1 MSKLIIKILIIFL
14 MGFVQPI
21 LSKEGGIVCYKATEL
36 YLCTKNPCVEALIN
50 EMQGALTFKERQH
63 ICVSNGYKKAP
74 LNKREL
80 QLVTNPSIIQEFNKI
95 IGE

>member
-1 MSKLIIKILIIFL
+1 MIVLALVS
-14 MGFVQPI
+14 PI

-50 EMQGALTFKERQH
+50 EMQGELTFKERQH
-63 ICVSNGYKKAP
+63 ICISNGYKKAP
-74 LNKREL
+74 LSKREL
-80 QLVTNPSIIQEFNKI
+80 QLITNPSIIKDFNKI

>member
-1 MSKLIIKILIIFL
+1 MLRSIIKVSIISFL
-14 MGFVQPI
+14 VAAQPI
-21 LSKEGGIVCYKATEL
+21 LSKEGGITCYKATEL

-50 EMQGALTFKERQH
+50 EMQGTLTFKERQH

-74 LNKREL
+74 LNRREL

-95 IGE
+95 VGD